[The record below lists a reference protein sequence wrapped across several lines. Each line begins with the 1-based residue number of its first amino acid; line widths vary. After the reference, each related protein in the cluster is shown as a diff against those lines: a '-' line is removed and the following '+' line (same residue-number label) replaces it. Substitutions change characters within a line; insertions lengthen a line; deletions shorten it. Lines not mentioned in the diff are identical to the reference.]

1 MNKTVIDNFNQEE
14 NKTALLK
21 FRNRLIGLG
30 YNVNSE
36 IKYIIVDSLSLASV
50 EEVYNVQHKKI
61 KNLIIGNKLTV
72 CIPVHLATLKVYF
85 ENERIIEI
93 QTGLP
98 TKKGYKSKR
107 QFLEFFEV
115 NQNLIL
121 STDSIIRM
129 IDFTHNFKVF
139 TN

>member
-21 FRNRLIGLG
+21 FRNKLISLG
-30 YNVNSE
+30 YNINSE

-50 EEVYNVQHKKI
+50 EEVYNVQHKKR
-61 KNLIIGNKLTV
+61 KNLIIGNKLVV
-72 CIPVHLATLKVYF
+72 CIPVHLVTLKVF
-85 ENERIIEI
+85 LVDGNIIEI

-98 TKKGYKSKR
+98 THKGYKSKR
-107 QFLEFFEV
+107 QFLDLFEV
-115 NQNLIL
+115 NENLIL
-121 STDSIIRM
+121 STDSVISM
-129 IDFTHNFKVF
+129 IGFLHNFKVF